1 MRLKVTNAHRHK
13 QKKGYFPTEKK
24 MLSIEVV
31 VSRARRPSS

>member
-1 MRLKVTNAHRHK
+1 MRLKVTDAHRHK

-24 MLSIEVV
+24 VSLIEEV